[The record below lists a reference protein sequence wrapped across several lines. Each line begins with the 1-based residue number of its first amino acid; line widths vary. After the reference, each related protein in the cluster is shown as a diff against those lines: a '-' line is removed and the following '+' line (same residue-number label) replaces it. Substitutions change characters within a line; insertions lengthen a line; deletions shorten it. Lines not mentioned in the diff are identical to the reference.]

1 LMRLLARRL
10 VFLGPPL
17 AAFLTLALRPDLVDR
32 CLGDARVPTV
42 VDVPAAGWE
51 QLATVITAFGNKPF
65 YMGLAL
71 LLALWLRRRR
81 EPDLSRIRWAMILF
95 FVGES
100 ACALSVLK
108 LGLCMPLELIHGL
121 GMVAMGVFLPWGLL
135 EFVDRRIL
143 NISDSQ
149 RACVFLRLCNG
160 CWKREDRACPL
171 FRLMRLLLPMLVV
184 LSLIPLTAPTHPHI
198 VRYVVW
204 GTPVVD
210 ELYPAIAVAQGLA
223 YPLFAVF
230 FFLWAFVV
238 LRGGPASIEKAK
250 APFFLGVGFFSYALF
265 RFFLQHSFGHK
276 VFLAD
281 VWEELTELSTIIAVG
296 WFLWVFRQSL
306 DLSLRRRRS
315 T

>member
-1 LMRLLARRL
+1 MRLRARWP

-17 AAFLTLALRPDLVDR
+17 AALLVLALRPDVVDR
-32 CLGDARVPTV
+32 CLGDLRVPTV
-42 VDVPAAGWE
+42 GDVPAAGWE
-51 QLATVITAFGNKPF
+51 QFATVLTAFGNKPI
-65 YMGLAL
+65 YMLLAL
-71 LLALWLRRRR
+71 LLALWLRGRR

-95 FVGES
+95 FAGES
-100 ACALSVLK
+100 ACALSALK

-121 GMVAMGVFLPWGLL
+121 GMVAMGALLPWGLL
-135 EFVDRRIL
+135 EFLDRRIL
-143 NISDSQ
+143 NISDPR

-160 CWKREDRACPL
+160 CWKREERACPL

-184 LSLIPLTAPTHPHI
+184 LSFIPLTAPTRPHV

-210 ELYPAIAVAQGLA
+210 ELFPAIAVAQGLA

-230 FFLWAFVV
+230 FFLWTFVV
-238 LRGGPASIEKAK
+238 LRGGPAVIEKAK
-250 APFFLGVGFFSYALF
+250 TPFFLGVGFFSYALL
-265 RFFLQHSFGHK
+265 RFFLQQSFGDK

-296 WFLWVFRQSL
+296 WFLWVFRQAL
-306 DLSLRRRRS
+306 GLSLR
-315 T
+315 